1 MVIEISSRVAI
12 EKWRSFVHCCK
23 SQLLGGTR
31 KTNWSAQF
39 VGGCKRC
46 KWNPDV
52 RMNVGATCQKR
63 ARSWEQAAWIASCF
77 VNRSMK
83 QGEKKTI

>member
-12 EKWRSFVHCCK
+12 EKWRPFAHCCK
-23 SQLLGGTR
+23 SHLLGGT
-31 KTNWSAQF
+31 TNWSAQS

-52 RMNVGATCQKR
+52 RMNVGATCEKR
-63 ARSWEQAAWIASCF
+63 ARSWEQAAWTGSCS

-83 QGEKKTI
+83 QGEKKAI